1 MSNKTESN
9 PQNNTD
15 ANKGDAIVKPRDA
28 ASLILYRSVAGQ
40 IELLLGRR
48 PTKSRFM
55 PDVWV
60 YPGGAVDPADSRA
73 TPATPL
79 NREFTSKLAVGNSH
93 ARARAFGM
101 AAVRETFE
109 ETGLRITRAG
119 DPGSVDDESYRALQE
134 RKESADLSVLRYIG
148 RAITPTHRPIRFHAR
163 FFATCADSLN
173 QEVKGN
179 GELIDL
185 EWFTVKQTEDL
196 EMRVVT
202 RYMLEQLTEMLNS
215 DDPHWIGNTM
225 FTQKNKKPYIKQT

>member
-1 MSNKTESN
+1 VS
-9 PQNNTD
+9 D
-15 ANKGDAIVKPRDA
+15 AEKNAETVAPKPRDA

-40 IELLLGRR
+40 TELLLGRR

-55 PDVWV
+55 PNVWV

-79 NREFTSKLAVGNSH
+79 NREFTSKLAVGNSD

-109 ETGLRITRAG
+109 ETGLRITAPG
-119 DPGSVDDESYRALQE
+119 DPGNINDDSYRALRDIGQ
-134 RKESADLSVLRYIG
+134 SADLAALRYIG
-148 RAITPTHRPIRFHAR
+148 RAITPTYRPIRFHAR
-163 FFATCADSLN
+163 FFAYCADDLD
-173 QEVKGN
+173 QKVKGN

-185 EWFTVKQTEDL
+185 QWFTVKQTEDL

-202 RYMLEQLTEMLNS
+202 RYMLEQLDEMLNAKDGDWVGS
-215 DDPHWIGNTM
+215 TM
-225 FTQKNKKPYIKQT
+225 FTQRNKKPFIKRS